1 LGTPVLLGDVV
12 GATVVVGAAVVVVLA
27 AVLVGFVV
35 VGGGVVV
42 DVVVVVAGTSDD
54 VVALGVVRPPG
65 HGVPDVAAVVSAGA
79 TTVDG
84 TVTLVA

>member
-12 GATVVVGAAVVVVLA
+12 GATVVVVGATVVVAFA
-27 AVLVGFVV
+27 AVLVGVVV

-42 DVVVVVAGTSDD
+42 DVVVVTGDE
-54 VVALGVVRPPG
+54 VVALGEVRPPR
-65 HGVPDVAAVVSAGA
+65 HGVSDVAAVVSEGVN
-79 TTVDG
+79 TVDG